1 MKFFQLLSKK
11 KKTLFIIFLFMIIAS
26 FLEIV
31 SIGIIVPLIQSI
43 SNFDQNNLLGYRYIS
58 VLKEYFSSTSIQI
71 SIAIFVIIIF
81 FIRNFFLVFLAW
93 FKTRFIVYLSAS
105 WREKLFYLYLSQN
118 LKFHLKRNSAALLR
132 NINQEITQAINS
144 YAAPLL
150 DFYLNVL
157 ILLVITSF
165 LFYIYPITTLY
176 VVIIF
181 GIIAVSI
188 NFFLKKVV

>member
-11 KKTLFIIFLFMIIAS
+11 QKKTLFIIFLFMIIAS

-81 FIRNFFLVFLAW
+81 FIRNF
-93 FKTRFIVYLSAS
+93 S
-105 WREKLFYLYLSQN
+105 W
-118 LKFHLKRNSAALLR
+118 
-132 NINQEITQAINS
+132 
-144 YAAPLL
+144 
-150 DFYLNVL
+150 
-157 ILLVITSF
+157 
-165 LFYIYPITTLY
+165 
-176 VVIIF
+176 
-181 GIIAVSI
+181 
-188 NFFLKKVV
+188 FFLRGSKQDLLFIYLHLGEKSYFIYI